1 MSLTLPGQRPIFAN
15 NLSLLEMSGQQTYIV
30 RLLRHVG
37 SSLVGPGAELV
48 RTRLGKVVQ
57 RISRA
62 DDLPGALETLYA
74 VEGFDA
80 VALRL
85 MWVAQ
90 RPVLSSDALEPDVMD
105 YEVRQM
111 TWILRPS
118 PEADRVA
125 LPPAAERPLDDFY
138 EALHR
143 FGKGVDGQRRSVPVS
158 GDDEGEHT
166 DRLYGL
172 LNDCAALEMAAARA
186 GNETAVRFCTA
197 FSRFTHYAIDEHHGS
212 DERVQNVLESANMTL
227 QTVLASCTLEED
239 DALQNMITLLNEP
252 RRLLE

>member
-1 MSLTLPGQRPIFAN
+1 
-15 NLSLLEMSGQQTYIV
+15 MSGQQSHIV
-30 RLLRHVG
+30 RILRRVE
-37 SSLVGPGAELV
+37 SSLAGPGAELT

-57 RISRA
+57 KISRA

-90 RPVLSSDALEPDVMD
+90 RPAPSSDVMEPEVLD

-111 TWILRPS
+111 AWILRPS
-118 PEADRVA
+118 PEANRVA
-125 LPPAAERPLDDFY
+125 LPPAAERPLDEFY

-143 FGKGVDGQRRSVPVS
+143 FGKSVDGLHRPAPASMDSGS
-158 GDDEGEHT
+158 GDA
-166 DRLYGL
+166 DRLYRM
-172 LNDCAALEMAAARA
+172 LNDCAALEAAAARV
-186 GNETAVRFCTA
+186 GNETAVRFCAA
-197 FSRFTHYAIDEHHGS
+197 FGRFTQYVIDEHHGD
-212 DERVQNVLESANMTL
+212 DERVHHVLESANMTL
-227 QTVLASCTLEED
+227 QTVLESCTLEED
-239 DALQNMITLLNEP
+239 DALHNMIALLNDP

>member
-1 MSLTLPGQRPIFAN
+1 MSLTLPGQRPIFLN
-15 NLSLLEMSGQQTYIV
+15 NLGLECMSGQQSHIV
-30 RLLRHVG
+30 RILRRVE
-37 SSLVGPGAELV
+37 SSLAGPGAELT

-57 RISRA
+57 KISRA

-90 RPVLSSDALEPDVMD
+90 RPAPLSDVMEPEVLD

-111 TWILRPS
+111 AWILRPA
-118 PEADRVA
+118 PEAHRVA

-143 FGKGVDGQRRSVPVS
+143 FGKSVDGLHRSARTADSGS
-158 GDDEGEHT
+158 GDD
-166 DRLYGL
+166 RLYAM
-172 LNDCAALEMAAARA
+172 LNDCAALEAAAVSV
-186 GNETAVRFCTA
+186 GNETAVRFCAA
-197 FSRFTHYAIDEHHGS
+197 FGKFTQFVIDEHHG
-212 DERVQNVLESANMTL
+212 DDDRVHNVLESANMTL
-227 QTVLASCTLEED
+227 QTVLESCTLEED
-239 DALQNMITLLNEP
+239 DALHNMIALLNDP